1 MAIGATLRQ
10 AREEKGLSID
20 RLSRTTRVQPR
31 LLDALER
38 DDYARLPPR
47 PYTRGMVSAYARE
60 VGLDPD
66 QTVREY
72 FENIDAREAQAA
84 AVAPPPQAPAEASGP
99 HFSAPLIL
107 ILALIGIG
115 LAVAY
120 NVPTGT
126 ASDPLQAVGTS
137 GTTRPLAAASSGDVP
152 AAAPAPAQA
161 GQASRTEV
169 AIVIEANAPSWVA
182 ATADGSRVV
191 YRTLQPGERET
202 LRAAREL
209 TLRVGNA
216 GAITWTINGQA
227 RGSMGKPGE
236 VRDVTLSP
244 DTVSTVR

>member
-1 MAIGATLRQ
+1 MAIGATLRH

-66 QTVREY
+66 QIVREY

-84 AVAPPPQAPAEASGP
+84 AVAPPPQAPAEATAP
-99 HFSAPLIL
+99 RFSAPLIL

-126 ASDPLQAVGTS
+126 APDPLQAVGTS
-137 GTTRPLAAASSGDVP
+137 GTTQPLAAASSGVVP
-152 AAAPAPAQA
+152 ATAPAQA
-161 GQASRTEV
+161 ARAPHTDV
-169 AIVIEANAPSWVA
+169 AIVIEATAPSWVA

-227 RGSMGKPGE
+227 RGPMGKPGE

>member
-20 RLSRTTRVQPR
+20 RLSRTTRVQTR

-38 DDYARLPPR
+38 DDYALLPAR

-66 QTVREY
+66 QTVRAY
-72 FENIDAREAQAA
+72 FEDIDSREAQAA
-84 AVAPPPQAPAEASGP
+84 ALAPPPQPALDSPTP

-115 LAVAY
+115 VAVAL
-120 NVPTGT
+120 NVPTRT
-126 ASDPLQAVGTS
+126 APDGLQAVGTS
-137 GTTRPLAAASSGDVP
+137 GTTRPIAAAGSDAVP
-152 AAAPAPAQA
+152 ATAPAA
-161 GQASRTEV
+161 QASRAEV
-169 AIVIEANAPSWVA
+169 ALIIEATAPSWVA

-191 YRTLQPGERET
+191 YRNLQPGERET

-216 GAITWTINGQA
+216 GAITWTINGQT
-227 RGSMGKPGE
+227 RGAMGKPGE

-244 DTVSTVR
+244 DTASVIR